1 MKIKVT
7 DSKKWFI
14 KFLGSFGL
22 WILFSILVLL
32 AGKAQEFIMVF
43 AFISIVMV
51 VYWIVS
57 FHTTKCYM
65 NVDEYL
71 KNNPNISIDYL
82 RGILSS
88 QNFPESE
95 INDIIHNFQEGK
107 YSSNKIESE
116 NVKRIL
122 DEYKKYSIIQK
133 IRFLAQ
139 FPMGIS
145 FEKSKVLKDE
155 EAMEEVNHWIENN
168 AITEKDFIS
177 LENNLIL
184 FHKDNDYELTNMIVH
199 EIMDD
204 LKLEYQL
211 DEVNNIQYDLL
222 SSSDK
227 NLYEKLFPNHNMIFH
242 KEKILFLQ
250 NNIPMDLNYFC
261 DLKELCRKYVNGE
274 YSYSNNVI
282 YEIKYSDI
290 LCYATE
296 GSKTVNSILSGGGM
310 SGVIDPI
317 KANIYKKS
325 KDGFSLGGESG
336 AIYSMLSDIKMEPIR
351 TTLVEND
358 ERVLLLKTKKI
369 DFIFRREYS
378 EIDLYLT
385 FVHYLPDKDIERKK
399 VVSESSN
406 LDEIKKLKELLD
418 MGAIT
423 KEEYNK
429 KKKELLK

>member
-1 MKIKVT
+1 
-7 DSKKWFI
+7 
-14 KFLGSFGL
+14 
-22 WILFSILVLL
+22 
-32 AGKAQEFIMVF
+32 
-43 AFISIVMV
+43 
-51 VYWIVS
+51 
-57 FHTTKCYM
+57 
-65 NVDEYL
+65 
-71 KNNPNISIDYL
+71 
-82 RGILSS
+82 
-88 QNFPESE
+88 
-95 INDIIHNFQEGK
+95 
-107 YSSNKIESE
+107 
-116 NVKRIL
+116 
-122 DEYKKYSIIQK
+122 
-133 IRFLAQ
+133 
-139 FPMGIS
+139 
-145 FEKSKVLKDE
+145 
-155 EAMEEVNHWIENN
+155 
-168 AITEKDFIS
+168 
-177 LENNLIL
+177 
-184 FHKDNDYELTNMIVH
+184 
-199 EIMDD
+199 MDD

-211 DEVNNIQYDLL
+211 DEVDNIQYDLL

-227 NLYEKLFPNHNMIFH
+227 DLYEKLFTNHNMIFN
-242 KEKILFLQ
+242 KEKIFFLQ

-325 KDGFSLGGESG
+325 KDGFSLEGESG

-385 FVHYLPDKDIERKK
+385 FVHYLPEKDIERKK
-399 VVSESSN
+399 VISESSN